1 MKKPH
6 VPFTI
11 DRASGKGLVDLVAT
25 GLRRA
30 IVEGRYAAGE
40 VLPTQE
46 EMAKALGV
54 SIRVTREAL
63 ARMAQEGFV
72 SARGRRGTVV
82 LPQGSKRW
90 RGRIVYL
97 HSPYVGS
104 YHFARFGE
112 TLADELAAAGW
123 LFSSATVPLP
133 TAMTDK
139 SIGAFVMAHCR
150 DADLVLVRGCLD
162 YAAQAVDACG
172 VPWVALVE
180 NVDGEFRNCKGVVP
194 SMLIQAV
201 PEFVLHC
208 RQSGVKR
215 VVAMNLR
222 PRPDLEEGLS
232 RADIAYESW
241 IVSPYDPMELES
253 YPKSAMDA
261 MLKRYCARPRNLP
274 DVFVFM
280 DDYQARGALVA
291 LLAMG
296 VRIPHDVRVVT
307 LANKGF
313 VPAFPVSLTRLEMDP
328 VHCGEVAAHCVLSYL
343 EKGRLPDDVFV
354 NYTYIKGASF
364 P

>member
-11 DRASGKGLVDLVAT
+11 DRASEKGLVELVAA
-25 GLRRA
+25 GLRRS
-30 IVEGRYAAGE
+30 IVEGRYAVGE

-46 EMAKALGV
+46 AMAKALGV

-63 ARMAQEGFV
+63 ARMAQEGLV

-82 LPQGSKRW
+82 LPRGTKRW

-97 HSPYVGS
+97 HSPYIGS

-123 LFSSATVPLP
+123 LFLSATVPLP
-133 TAMTDK
+133 TAATDK
-139 SIGAFVMAHCR
+139 STGALVMAHCR

-162 YAAQAVDACG
+162 YAAHAVDACG
-172 VPWVALVE
+172 VPWIALGE
-180 NVDGEFRNCKGVVP
+180 RADGEFENCKGVVP
-194 SMLIQAV
+194 SMVIHAV
-201 PEFVLHC
+201 PEFVMHC
-208 RQSGVKR
+208 RQSGVKH

-241 IVSPYDPMELES
+241 NVRPYDLMELES
-253 YPKSAMDA
+253 YPQSAMDA
-261 MLKRYCARPRNLP
+261 MLKRYGAHLGDLP
-274 DVFVFM
+274 DVFVFT

-296 VRIPHDVRVVT
+296 VRIPQDVRVVT

-313 VPAFPVSLTRLEMDP
+313 VPAFPVSLTRFEVDP
-328 VHCGEVAAHCVLSYL
+328 VHCGEVAARCVLAYL
-343 EKGRLPDDVFV
+343 ENGRMPDDVFV
-354 NYTYIKGASF
+354 NYTYIKGGSF